1 MTRSSRDADEKLTA
15 GDWARYGGL
24 LALATLVLL
33 VMVGSRKGGVVT
45 LLAGYLVLGCAG
57 LVLAQLRRR
66 RS

>member
-1 MTRSSRDADEKLTA
+1 MSEDKLTP

-33 VMVGSRKGGVVT
+33 VMVGQRDGGFIT
-45 LLAGYLVLGCAG
+45 LVAVYLVVGAG
-57 LVLAQLRRR
+57 ALLFVQLRRR

>member
-1 MTRSSRDADEKLTA
+1 MSDREKLTT

-33 VMVGSRKGGVVT
+33 VMVGQREGGLIT
-45 LLAGYLVLGCAG
+45 LLAVYLVLGAAA
-57 LVLAQLRRR
+57 LVFVQLRRR